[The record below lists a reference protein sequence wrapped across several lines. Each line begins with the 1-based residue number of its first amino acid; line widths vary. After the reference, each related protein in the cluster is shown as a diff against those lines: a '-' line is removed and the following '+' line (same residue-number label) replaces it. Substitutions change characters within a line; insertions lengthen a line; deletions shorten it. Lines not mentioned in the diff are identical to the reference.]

1 MNSVFSKKPATGSV
15 MLLIALVWAV
25 TASGSVH
32 AVEAAG
38 AAHSGGLYSAALY
51 VDGKLV
57 PHNIAVAGSA
67 PRQLRLTMLRSA
79 NTREIADVLARS
91 LSATASD
98 EELSRLV
105 PAVFGMGEILGEQKM
120 LAAGESLHIDWA
132 AATGTTVS
140 FQTKTTPL
148 GASQSFEQ
156 SGMFDVMMRSWLP
169 QPVGGVKGS

>member
-1 MNSVFSKKPATGSV
+1 MNSSFSKKSV
-15 MLLIALVWAV
+15 SRSGMLLTVLLLAIV
-25 TASGSVH
+25 ASWSAH
-32 AVEAAG
+32 AVEAASNPP
-38 AAHSGGLYSAALY
+38 SGGLYSAALY
-51 VDGKLV
+51 VDGKLA
-57 PHNIAVAGSA
+57 PHNTAVAGNA

-79 NTREIADVLARS
+79 TATEIADVLAQS

-105 PAVFGMGEILGEQKM
+105 PAVFGMGEVLGEQKT
-120 LAAGESLHIDWA
+120 LAAGEALHIDWA

-148 GASQSFEQ
+148 AASQTFEQ
-156 SGMFDVMMRSWLP
+156 GGMFDVLTRSWLA